1 MKELQKLWQISGVKM
16 TEGWIA
22 LHRKIYN
29 SNDFGNQLEVA
40 VFLYLVAM
48 ASHKPVQVIYRKKKL
63 TLKRGEVSI
72 AYKDLAKKFDISER
86 KVRGIIKNLV
96 HTRNLNQTL
105 HKNLSIYSVVKYS
118 KYQDVP
124 PKTDQT
130 LTDRTTTIYTN
141 TTSID
146 KNKISLSSM
155 TDKPKKI
162 TIPLLQDLKT
172 KIIEKPKVKNEW
184 EIAKE
189 RLDAQD
195 YEKWVLH
202 KLNS

>member
-1 MKELQKLWQISGVKM
+1 
-16 TEGWIA
+16 
-22 LHRKIYN
+22 
-29 SNDFGNQLEVA
+29 
-40 VFLYLVAM
+40 VAM

-96 HTRNLNQTL
+96 HTKNLNQTL
-105 HKNLSIYSVVKYS
+105 HKNLSIYTIVKYS

-124 PKTDQT
+124 VKTDQT

-141 TTSID
+141 TTSIV

>member
-1 MKELQKLWQISGVKM
+1 M
-16 TEGWIA
+16 TDGWIA

-29 SNDFGNQLEVA
+29 SSDFNNQLEVA

-48 ASHKPVQVIYRKKKL
+48 ASHKPVQVVYRKKKL
-63 TLKRGEVSI
+63 TLKRGEISI
-72 AYKDLAKKFDISER
+72 AYRDLAKKFNLSMQNI
-86 KVRGIIKNLV
+86 KTIIKNLK
-96 HTRNLNQTL
+96 NSGNINQTL
-105 HKNLSIYSVVKYS
+105 TKNLSIYSIVKYS
-118 KYQDVP
+118 KYQDLEVTP
-124 PKTDQT
+124 NQK
-130 LTDRTTTIYTN
+130 LTNRTTTIYTN

-146 KNKISLSSM
+146 KNKINLSSM

>member
-1 MKELQKLWQISGVKM
+1 M
-16 TEGWIA
+16 TDGWII

-29 SNDFGNQLEVA
+29 STDFNNQLEVA
-40 VFLYLVAM
+40 VFMYLLTM
-48 ASHKPVQVIYRKKKL
+48 ASHKPIKVVYRKKKL
-63 TLKRGEVSI
+63 TLNRGDVSI
-72 AYKDLAKKFDISER
+72 AYRDLAKKFNISKD
-86 KVRGIIKNLV
+86 KVRTVVKNLV
-96 HTRNLNQTL
+96 SSGNVRQTL
-105 HKNLSIYSVVKYS
+105 HKRLSIFTIVKYE
-118 KYQDVP
+118 KYQQIEKNQD
-124 PKTDQT
+124 KLSHTEQ
-130 LTDRTTTIYTN
+130 TTIYTN

>member
-1 MKELQKLWQISGVKM
+1 M

-96 HTRNLNQTL
+96 HTKNLNQTL
-105 HKNLSIYSVVKYS
+105 HKNLSIYTIVKYS

-124 PKTDQT
+124 VKTDQT

-189 RLDAQD
+189 RLDSQD

>member
-1 MKELQKLWQISGVKM
+1 MND
-16 TEGWIA
+16 GWIA

-29 SNDFGNQLEVA
+29 SSDFNNQLEVA

-86 KVRGIIKNLV
+86 KIRTIIKNLV

-105 HKNLSIYSVVKYS
+105 TRNLSVYSIVKYS
-118 KYQDVP
+118 KYQDTP

-130 LTDRTTTIYTN
+130 LTDRTTTNTN
-141 TTSID
+141 ILYSINKND
-146 KNKISLSSM
+146 KSLSNM
-155 TDKPKKI
+155 NVKTKKI
-162 TIPLLQDLKT
+162 TIPTLQDLKT
-172 KIIEKPKVKNEW
+172 KIIEKPREKNEF
-184 EIAKE
+184 EIMREK
-189 RLDAQD
+189 LDSED
-195 YEKWVLH
+195 YEKWVLRQ
-202 KLNS
+202 LNS